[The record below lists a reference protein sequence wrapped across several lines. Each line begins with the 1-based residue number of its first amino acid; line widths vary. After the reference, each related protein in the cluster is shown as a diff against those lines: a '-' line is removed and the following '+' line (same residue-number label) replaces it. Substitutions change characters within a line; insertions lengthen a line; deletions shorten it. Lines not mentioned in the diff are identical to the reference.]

1 MIEVAGFSPDNT
13 GMRASNRTFDHGF
26 TLVELMIVV
35 VILGILAAI
44 GTIGYRKWIGRA
56 RSGEAVAMLAE
67 MNSKEQSYKLEFATY
82 LPLRADNKTDLPSA
96 DEADTAFYP
105 VAANSSTFDS
115 TRTQTSIADTTKWP
129 QAWQAVGLR
138 PRDTGLYCTYLTN
151 AGGAGSDTKNLKY
164 GSVLIGNNTA
174 APWFYSLAACNL
186 DPKTGYPDNV
196 SIFAMSSLSPS
207 LRVFNE
213 GK

>member
-1 MIEVAGFSPDNT
+1 MHRSSP
-13 GMRASNRTFDHGF
+13 GHRGF

-35 VILGILAAI
+35 VILGVLAAI
-44 GTIGYRKWIGRA
+44 ATVGYRKWIARA

-67 MNSKEQSYKLEFATY
+67 MTSKEQSYKLEFASY
-82 LPLRADNKTDLPSA
+82 LPLRADNNAGLPSP
-96 DEADTAFYP
+96 DEAETAFYP
-105 VAANSSTFDS
+105 VAAGSATLDS
-115 TRTQTSIADTTKWP
+115 ARTQTSIADSTKWP
-129 QAWQAVGLR
+129 QGWQAVGLR

-164 GSVLIGNNTA
+164 GAILIGANTA

-186 DPKTGYPDNV
+186 DSTAGYPDQV
-196 SIFAMSSLSPS
+196 SIFALSSLSPS